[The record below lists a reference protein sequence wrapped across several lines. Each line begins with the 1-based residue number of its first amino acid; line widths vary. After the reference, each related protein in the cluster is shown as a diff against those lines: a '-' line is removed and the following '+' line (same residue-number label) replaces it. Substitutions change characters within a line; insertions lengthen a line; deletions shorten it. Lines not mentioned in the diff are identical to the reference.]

1 MKLHTK
7 QQAPKEGQ
15 APEKKVEQSPVQTW
29 QPGREDYL
37 QFLVDSRKVYTTFE
51 ELVSSTPALQSLG
64 NSGLERGAALERD
77 IAWFESQGLAVP
89 ECKEQGSSYAAFVRD
104 MVGKGE
110 LEAFVCHFYNFYFAH
125 TAGGRMIGKRMGAML
140 LDGKTLD
147 FYAWEK
153 DGESVDPGEEL
164 LPALRGKIDAMADAW
179 TREQK
184 DKCLAETAQSFKLG
198 GALLQHISQPPAAK
212 QAA

>member
-15 APEKKVEQSPVQTW
+15 AEAKKVEQSPVQQW

-37 QFLVDSRKVYTTFE
+37 QFLVDSREVYSTIE

-64 NSGLERGAALERD
+64 NSGLERGEALERD
-77 IAWFESQGLAVP
+77 IAWFASEGLAAP
-89 ECKEQGSSYAAFVRD
+89 ECKEQGASYAKFLKK
-104 MVGKGE
+104 MVEDGE
-110 LEAFVCHFYNFYFAH
+110 IEAFVCHFYNFYFAH

-147 FYAWEK
+147 FYAWQK
-153 DGESVDPGEEL
+153 DGKDVDPSDDL
-164 LPALRGKIDAMADAW
+164 LPALRGKIDAMADTW
-179 TREQK
+179 SREQK

-212 QAA
+212 QMA